1 MPYFELL
8 ATITDVAED
17 AQMFWKVTQ
26 DGAFVTERF
35 GKLGTDG
42 QTKVKELASAAEAE
56 GEVVKLIKE
65 KIKEGYIDKF
75 EYDAEDRNDPSF
87 IGLFCPICDNEI
99 GYDPCPNCEEE

>member
-26 DGAFVTERF
+26 EGASVTERS

-42 QTKVKELASAAEAE
+42 QTQVREFTSAAEAE
-56 GEVVKLIKE
+56 GEVAKLIKE
-65 KIKEGYIDKF
+65 KTKEGYIDKF
-75 EYDAEDRNDPSF
+75 NQQE
-87 IGLFCPICDNEI
+87 
-99 GYDPCPNCEEE
+99 